1 MEDTDAHVRDC
12 ARSSVVELF
21 TGPGVSDAARADL
34 KKEMTKKGVRKTILD
49 SVLSKVLAASSA
61 DSAPPSR
68 EGSENGD
75 AKKEYVPPS
84 LMLQGKRP
92 RTNSQSRTFTPM
104 ATLPRTTSYSG
115 SIKDSSRPQSR
126 AGATTPPTTVLSPL
140 NDNAEVQIVFV
151 SKALTAFNSCTF
163 MLKPCRLPPV
173 VTLKMSSY
181 PWPSPSKYVFF
192 KNKHILFSNL
202 ISPLG

>member
-1 MEDTDAHVRDC
+1 M
-12 ARSSVVELF
+12 ELF

-75 AKKEYVPPS
+75 AMVAKKEYVPPS

-151 SKALTAFNSCTF
+151 SKALTAFNSCIC

-192 KNKHILFSNL
+192 KNKHTLFSNL
-202 ISPLG
+202 LSPPG